1 MQLNVIDILFVVT
14 VALLVINGL
23 RNGAIFSLINL
34 LGIPLG
40 FGVAFYFGPQFTAL
54 LAANHLPATPLISY
68 LVLFFGTVLV
78 LHIIGSF
85 VRGVIKSIPVIGFG
99 DSLLGAVIGFGEA
112 WLLWLILL
120 IVLGNF
126 LGGLQ
131 GTVNSINHTASVI
144 PGFHISF
151 DQLKGW
157 HDFYNQAVSNSLF
170 ARINSIFNQNLSG
183 LPQLPKG

>member
-1 MQLNVIDILFVVT
+1 MQLSVIDILFVVT
-14 VALLVINGL
+14 VALLVISGL

-40 FGVAFYFGPQFTAL
+40 FAVAFYFGPQLTAL
-54 LAANHLPATPLISY
+54 LAANRLPATPLISY
-68 LVLFFGTVLV
+68 LVLFFGTVLI
-78 LHIIGSF
+78 LHIVGTFI
-85 VRGVIKSIPVIGFG
+85 RGIIKSIPIIGFG

-126 LGGLQ
+126 LGGVQ
-131 GTVNSINHTASVI
+131 GTVNAVNQTASIV
-144 PGFHISF
+144 PGFHISL
-151 DQLKGW
+151 DQLKSW

-170 ARINSIFNQNLSG
+170 AHVNSIFNQNLSG